1 MEGKSLLRF
10 LEKAPLSGF
19 HYRLLLIGSLLYG
32 LTGMNVMLIA
42 AVLTPVI
49 NEFKLEP
56 LESGLLVSVGYLGM
70 FLGALVCGALADQIG
85 RKKTL
90 LFTTTIMSVFTAANM
105 FSTNA
110 WTMGLL
116 RFLAGIGLGG
126 SLPQPGIYVSEY
138 VPAKYRGRFLG
149 IIEASWVYGALLSL
163 AFPYILFPTLGWR
176 LTFMVALIPL
186 VLIPLIVFLIPESLR
201 YLQLKGK
208 VEEAVD
214 FLKRQSLIAEDFVEE
229 RLSIEVCGKRKVK
242 EALKE
247 LWSPLY
253 WKRTLLLWVL
263 WAVLVYTY
271 HGIFVWLPTIYVKEL
286 GLTVVKSIEW
296 TIAVT
301 LAQIPGYYSA
311 AFLLDR
317 VGRKPIATTYLAMA
331 GAACILLSQAR
342 TPELIFLWSAVIS
355 FFNLGAWSALYAY
368 TPELYPTLFRGTG
381 SGAAASIGRLAGTIA
396 PTLTPLLYS
405 YGGLTLSFAM
415 FALIHFWGAVTVV
428 AFGVETKGKTLE
440 EIAK

>member
-1 MEGKSLLRF
+1 MEGKSPLRF
-10 LEKAPLSGF
+10 LEEAPLSGF
-19 HYRLLLIGSLLYG
+19 HYRLLLIGSLVYG
-32 LTGMNVMLIA
+32 FTGMNVMLVA

-49 NEFKLEP
+49 NEFKLGT
-56 LESGLLVSVGYLGM
+56 LESGLLVSFGYFGM
-70 FLGALVCGALADQIG
+70 FLGALVCGVLADQIG
-85 RKKTL
+85 RKRTL
-90 LFTTTIMSVFTAANM
+90 LFTTTTMSVFTSANM
-105 FSTNA
+105 FAANA
-110 WTMGLL
+110 WTMAFL

-126 SLPQPGIYVSEY
+126 SLLQPGIYVSEY

-149 IIEASWVYGALLSL
+149 VIEASWVYGALLSL
-163 AFPYILFPTLGWR
+163 IFPYILFPTFGWR

-186 VLIPLIVFLIPESLR
+186 TLVPPIVFLMPESLR

-208 VEEAVD
+208 AEEIVD
-214 FLKRQSLIAEDFVEE
+214 FLRKQGLVTESFVE
-229 RLSIEVCGKRKVK
+229 RLSAEVYGKRKVK

-253 WKRTLLLWVL
+253 WKRTLLLWIL

-271 HGIFVWLPTIYVKEL
+271 HGIFIWLPTIYVKEL

-317 VGRKPIATTYLAMA
+317 IGRKSIATAFLAMA
-331 GAACILLSQAR
+331 SVACILLSQAR
-342 TPELIFLWSAVIS
+342 APELILLWSAVIS

-368 TPELYPTLFRGTG
+368 TPELYPTRIRGTG
-381 SGAAASIGRLAGTIA
+381 SGAAASIGRIAGTIA

-405 YGGLTLSFAM
+405 YGGLAASFAM
-415 FALIHFWGAVTVV
+415 FALIHIWGAVAVV
-428 AFGVETKGKTLE
+428 AFGVETRGKALE

>member
-1 MEGKSLLRF
+1 MEGKPLLRF
-10 LEKAPLSGF
+10 LEEAPLSVF
-19 HYRLLLIGSLLYG
+19 HYRLLLIGSLIYSF
-32 LTGMNVMLIA
+32 TAMNVMLVA

-49 NEFKLEP
+49 NEFKLGT
-56 LESGLLVSVGYLGM
+56 LESGLLVSIGYLGM
-70 FLGALVCGALADQIG
+70 FLGALLCGVLADQIG
-85 RKKTL
+85 RKRTL
-90 LFTTTIMSVFTAANM
+90 LFTTLTMSVFTAANM
-105 FSTNA
+105 FATDA
-110 WTMGLL
+110 FTMGFL

-163 AFPYILFPTLGWR
+163 IFPYILFPRLGWR

-186 VLIPLIVFLIPESLR
+186 TLIPLILFFMPESLR

-208 VEEAVD
+208 VGEALE
-214 FLKRQSLIAEDFVEE
+214 FLKKQGLITENFVEE
-229 RLSIEVCGKRKVK
+229 KLTNEVYGKHKIT

-247 LWSPLY
+247 LWSPPY
-253 WKRTLLLWVL
+253 WKRTLLLWIL

-317 VGRKPIATTYLAMA
+317 MGRKPIAAVLSTYGRCCMHPVKPSTCT
-331 GAACILLSQAR
+331 GTYIFMERSDILL
-342 TPELIFLWSAVIS
+342 
-355 FFNLGAWSALYAY
+355 
-368 TPELYPTLFRGTG
+368 
-381 SGAAASIGRLAGTIA
+381 
-396 PTLTPLLYS
+396 
-405 YGGLTLSFAM
+405 
-415 FALIHFWGAVTVV
+415 
-428 AFGVETKGKTLE
+428 
-440 EIAK
+440 